1 MRRDKAES
9 TAATTVQK
17 NVRSR
22 QAKRE
27 VATLRERKENA
38 ELAMA
43 EREDALM
50 SRQEDVES
58 INKAAATKVQAAYRG
73 KAGRVVAKDIGVRRR
88 EAKEQQGKAATRVQ
102 SIARGRSARAQQAK
116 AGGEATVAA
125 VEATVVAEPPT
136 SPMDALPPL
145 MPFFA
150 PAPAPAPAASS
161 RPSRSRSEHRN
172 VSSLPDV
179 RGATPL
185 A

>member
-27 VATLRERKENA
+27 VATLKERKENA

-73 KAGRVVAKDIGVRRR
+73 KAGRVVAKDVGVRRR

-116 AGGEATVAA
+116 AGGKAT
-125 VEATVVAEPPT
+125 
-136 SPMDALPPL
+136 
-145 MPFFA
+145 
-150 PAPAPAPAASS
+150 S
-161 RPSRSRSEHRN
+161 RRRRRRLSRSLRPRRWTRSRH
-172 VSSLPDV
+172 
-179 RGATPL
+179 
-185 A
+185 

>member
-1 MRRDKAES
+1 
-9 TAATTVQK
+9 
-17 NVRSR
+17 
-22 QAKRE
+22 
-27 VATLRERKENA
+27 
-38 ELAMA
+38 
-43 EREDALM
+43 M

-73 KAGRVVAKDIGVRRR
+73 KAGRVVAKDVGVRRR

-116 AGGEATVAA
+116 AGGKATAAAEATA
-125 VEATVVAEPPT
+125 VAEPPT

-161 RPSRSRSEHRN
+161 RPSTNASRPSRSRSEHRN